1 MDINSWNSRKS
12 VLEGNTQ
19 NRVHRWMMMMMM
31 MIMIKMMMMMMMMI
45 SGASTCFIAK
55 LTVNFPGDPL
65 QSQYTS

>member
-31 MIMIKMMMMMMMMI
+31 MIMIKMMMI
-45 SGASTCFIAK
+45 IIIIINKS
-55 LTVNFPGDPL
+55 
-65 QSQYTS
+65 